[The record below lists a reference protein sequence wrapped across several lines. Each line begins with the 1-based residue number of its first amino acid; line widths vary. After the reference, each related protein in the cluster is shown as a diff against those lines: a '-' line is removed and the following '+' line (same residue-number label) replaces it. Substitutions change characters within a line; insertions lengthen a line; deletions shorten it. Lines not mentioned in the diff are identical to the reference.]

1 MDNIIEISDKLF
13 DGIYHGLID
22 PLLAGIS
29 FLLNFTFS
37 PLAFLSPVIQVCLI
51 AVIAAFISILLARRF
66 RSKREKTLR
75 EDFKNRLAS
84 LKTASSIADKSVKK
98 IVRRGINQQ
107 ADTIYEK
114 IILDKFSEIGVSYF
128 FPMFFFLIWIE
139 YDLFTPEKL
148 ELLTGSSFILITESG
163 TQVSAAYLFI
173 WFFSGFLFTYY
184 LLSAGLRF
192 TVNRGIFKKRAQK
205 KSLLPHETQVSLE

>member
-1 MDNIIEISDKLF
+1 MPVYMDTIIEVTDSLF
-13 DGIYHGLID
+13 DGIYHILID

-29 FLLNFTFS
+29 FLLNLVFS
-37 PLAFLSPVIQVCLI
+37 PLAFFPPVIQVCFI
-51 AVIAAFISILLARRF
+51 AVVAAAVSILLSRRF
-66 RSKREKTLR
+66 RSKREKILQ

-84 LKTASSIADKSVKK
+84 LETTSAIADKSVKK

-114 IILDKFSEIGVSYF
+114 IILDKFSEMGISYF

-139 YDLFTPEKL
+139 YDLFSPEKL
-148 ELLTGSSFILITESG
+148 ELLTGSSFILVTESG

-173 WFFSGFLFTYY
+173 WFFSGLLLTFY

-192 TVNRGIFKKRAQK
+192 MANRGIFKRKIRTKRLIT
-205 KSLLPHETQVSLE
+205 S